1 MFYSLT
7 LPHLLS
13 MFVVLSMALSYSE
26 LINIGYEA
34 PAGQMFSTTND
45 LAQLM
50 MMLFRPELAANPDM
64 GQVSGAVVMCFAVCL
79 A

>member
-1 MFYSLT
+1 M
-7 LPHLLS
+7 LPRLCS
-13 MFVVLSMALSYSE
+13 MFIVLSVALSYSD
-26 LINIGYEA
+26 LMNIGYEA

-64 GQVSGAVVMCFAVCL
+64 GQVSSAVVMCL
-79 A
+79 